1 MKAPQ
6 QSLADDPSAIAHPNI
21 ALIKYWG
28 KRPGSGNLP
37 AVGSLS
43 ITLDTLRTRT
53 HVLLDGALKA
63 DVLLYGGAPASPKDA
78 ARAQRFLADVRAMA
92 GAPKGPYCR
101 IETDNNFPT
110 GAGLASSASGFAA
123 LSLAASRAYGLSL
136 SPEAL
141 SALARSGSG
150 SAARS
155 IFGGFVQMARG
166 VADDGSDAIATP
178 LLEPAA
184 WPLQV
189 VVAITDTKAK
199 AIGSTEG
206 MERTRATSPYWQGWV
221 ESQEADLKEAAAAVH
236 ARDFAALAD
245 VAEHSCS
252 KMHAL
257 ALSARPPILYWLPST
272 VGALQA
278 VGKLRKDGV
287 PVFATMDAG
296 PQVKAVCLPEAAQVV
311 AQSLRA
317 VPGVLEVLTVG
328 LGEGVRQSAGKGS
341 SS

>member
-1 MKAPQ
+1 MKASE
-6 QSLADDPSAIAHPNI
+6 QSLADTPSVIAHPNI

-28 KRPGSGNLP
+28 KRPGAGNLP

-43 ITLDTLRTRT
+43 ITLDTLRSVTCVRI
-53 HVLLDGALKA
+53 DEALGA
-63 DVLLYGGAPASPKDA
+63 DVLLYGGAQAGSHDT
-78 ARAQRFLADVRAMA
+78 ARVQQFLGRVRALAGMA
-92 GAPKGPYCR
+92 AGPYCR
-101 IETDNNFPT
+101 VQTDNNFPT

-123 LSLAASRAYGLSL
+123 LALAASRAYGLTL
-136 SPEAL
+136 SPADL

-155 IFGGFVQMARG
+155 IFGGFVYMARG
-166 VADDGSDAIATP
+166 RAEDGRDAIASP
-178 LLEPAA
+178 LLPASA
-184 WPLQV
+184 WPLRV
-189 VVAITDTKAK
+189 VVAITDKKAK

-221 ESQEADLKEAAAAVH
+221 EAQEADLAEAAQAVR

-245 VAEHSCS
+245 VAEHSCA

-257 ALSARPPILYWLPST
+257 ALSARPPLLYWLPST

-278 VGKLRKDGV
+278 VGTLRRDGV

-296 PQVKAVCLPEAAQVV
+296 PQVKAVCLPEAEQAV
-311 AQSLRA
+311 AQSLRS

-328 LGEGVRQSAGKGS
+328 LGEGARQILTPAG
-341 SS
+341 